1 MNLSKEYLAS
11 LSESG
16 RNDEKLSSQ
25 KMFLIYKFN
34 ETSDEVLLQSL
45 KLMGDSENTRGYF
58 KKIALLLHPDKNAH
72 PLANAIFQKL
82 SNATQLAKKS
92 FETMATGSSQRKQ
105 EEQRQNSASNSAF

>member
-1 MNLSKEYLAS
+1 
-11 LSESG
+11 
-16 RNDEKLSSQ
+16 
-25 KMFLIYKFN
+25 
-34 ETSDEVLLQSL
+34 
-45 KLMGDSENTRGYF
+45 MGDSENTRGYF